1 LPRGYAVAT
10 VDVQII
16 TYAPTVF
23 YHCQHCEIAFSEVGL
38 GDRVHREQAL
48 AALPEDLRRDFEDL
62 SAQIHQAIERF
73 GNKLRVRVVDA
84 ASIEGVFKSLRYRA
98 HNYPEMI
105 VNGHRYDGGR
115 PLLEVVAGATDDPI
129 KSQNVNQVETV
140 AKARRRE

>member
-1 LPRGYAVAT
+1 VPRGCSVAT
-10 VDVQII
+10 VDVQLI

-62 SAQIHQAIERF
+62 SAQVHEVVERF
-73 GNKLRVRVVDA
+73 GNKVRVRVVDA
-84 ASIEGVFKSLRYRA
+84 ASIEGVFKSLRFRA
-98 HNYPEMI
+98 HNYPAMI

-115 PLLEVVAGATDDPI
+115 PLLEVVAGATNDPVQ
-129 KSQNVNQVETV
+129 SANVNQVESV
-140 AKARRRE
+140 AKPRRRE

>member
-1 LPRGYAVAT
+1 MAT

-48 AALPEDLRRDFEDL
+48 AALPEDLRRDYEDL
-62 SAQIHQAIERF
+62 SAQIHQAVERF
-73 GNKLRVRVVDA
+73 GNKVRVRVVDA
-84 ASIEGVFKSLRYRA
+84 ASIEGVFKSLWFRA

-105 VNGHRYDGGR
+105 VNGHRYDGGG
-115 PLLEVVAGATDDPI
+115 PLLEVVARATNEPVQ
-129 KSQNVNQVETV
+129 SPNVNQVDSV